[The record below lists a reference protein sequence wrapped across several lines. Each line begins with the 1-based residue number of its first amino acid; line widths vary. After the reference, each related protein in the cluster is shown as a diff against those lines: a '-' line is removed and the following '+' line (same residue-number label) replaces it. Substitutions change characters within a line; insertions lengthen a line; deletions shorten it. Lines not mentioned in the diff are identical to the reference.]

1 MYGSSAASAASDS
14 AAVPSSTDVA
24 AGDEDGYVE
33 EIESTDKAVFGFKG
47 CSFRCETNIRLTC
60 SRVYSS
66 ADE

>member
-24 AGDEDGYVE
+24 AGDEDGYE

-47 CSFRCETNIRLTC
+47 CSFRCETNIHLTC